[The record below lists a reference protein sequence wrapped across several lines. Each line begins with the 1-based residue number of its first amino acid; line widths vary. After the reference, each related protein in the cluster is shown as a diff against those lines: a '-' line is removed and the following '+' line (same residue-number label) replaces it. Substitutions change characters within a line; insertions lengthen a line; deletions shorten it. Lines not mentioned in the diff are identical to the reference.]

1 MTAKHL
7 RKAIQQLPFMFCVLK
22 KWKYILLIFKRIN
35 SNYKKTQKIILLI
48 IPKEKK
54 KSLTLSCNKKTI
66 CISKSN
72 NCLQSFT
79 TENKLK
85 CHEKVYKI
93 KYF

>member
-54 KSLTLSCNKKTI
+54 K
-66 CISKSN
+66 
-72 NCLQSFT
+72 
-79 TENKLK
+79 
-85 CHEKVYKI
+85 V
-93 KYF
+93 